1 MEQVLATIRDSYSD
15 VLPVL
20 IFLPIVAVL
29 IDRLTQTDYCIN
41 HINIALFFF
50 TALKFSKEDLGQ
62 SREASDN
69 VRKPCYHLT
78 MCRQLFIATYLLDSI
93 FVEKDHRISRKAKLL
108 TYASYY
114 TITVLI
120 IIPQTILI
128 KFGELNVEQL
138 KTYCSTVNTVWIS
151 EMYLLQYLTFF
162 GFGVYLFYKHRDSR
176 REFVYKL
183 LILLVH
189 TLLVYY
195 LIFVLDIFST
205 GLETVFTIMIP
216 VFISTRRLQN
226 KLN

>member
-29 IDRLTQTDYCIN
+29 IDRLTQTDCCIN
-41 HINIALFFF
+41 HINEALFFF
-50 TALKFSKEDLGQ
+50 TAFKFLEDLKQ
-62 SREASDN
+62 SDTASDN
-69 VRKPCYHLT
+69 VRKLCYHLT
-78 MCRQLFIATYLLDSI
+78 MCRQLFIATYFLNSI
-93 FVEKDHRISRKAKLL
+93 FAEKDHRISRKAKLL
-108 TYASYY
+108 IYASYY
-114 TITVLI
+114 TITILI

-128 KFGELNVEQL
+128 KFGELDVEQL